1 MAGWRTPLS
10 LSLSLSLAAML
21 TMPASARD
29 LITPP
34 GSPNP
39 PEQWYKEREEI
50 SPIIPPGVTPFPY
63 TDCNHNGVADR
74 SESFP
79 DCDGD
84 GIVDWCQIEADPSL
98 DCDEDGLLDAC
109 LISVNPGFD
118 CNSNG
123 IFDLCEP
130 QFQLPDY
137 PLHPPQGALPD
148 DCNANRIS
156 DKLEICRNPLI
167 DCDGNGL
174 LDLCQIEADPSLD
187 CDEDGVLDICVI
199 NPPTDCDDNRI
210 LDRCENSCD
219 IGLGGPNYLG
229 DGDWGRWTWVEETGC
244 TVEVTVHSG
253 PIKIVRSGPGY
264 VDVQA
269 DVLKPGDEKPAKLR
283 AVKSCGTNCATRECT
298 DDAPLT
304 VQAYAVLK
312 VEARAFI
319 PCGAVRIIIL
329 PPPLDHYVAFEGDCR
344 HYDCETPLPTNTL
357 APSSRTVAGK
367 EFTMRFL
374 SAPPA
379 SIWQWAAIRPSLGA
393 LNSITTHTSTWQN
406 CNGQPVA
413 SGTQPCDTDVV
424 LWASGLCPVVQVA
437 STPVLMDRSLACSAL
452 GVEYVG
458 AARYKQV
465 DLVLDATNSCV
476 SDGPAINLEV
486 EVGLWQRCDPNAGME
501 HLRYALTGQHDSFP
515 AYEIVF
521 EEETQPGVFS
531 RCCLYT
537 CAPSALPETGLPG
550 YGRVILPGGVGPA
563 NYSMCPKPTVLPW
576 GLPCQ

>member
-1 MAGWRTPLS
+1 
-10 LSLSLSLAAML
+10 
-21 TMPASARD
+21 
-29 LITPP
+29 
-34 GSPNP
+34 
-39 PEQWYKEREEI
+39 
-50 SPIIPPGVTPFPY
+50 
-63 TDCNHNGVADR
+63 
-74 SESFP
+74 
-79 DCDGD
+79 
-84 GIVDWCQIEADPSL
+84 
-98 DCDEDGLLDAC
+98 
-109 LISVNPGFD
+109 
-118 CNSNG
+118 
-123 IFDLCEP
+123 
-130 QFQLPDY
+130 
-137 PLHPPQGALPD
+137 
-148 DCNANRIS
+148 
-156 DKLEICRNPLI
+156 
-167 DCDGNGL
+167 
-174 LDLCQIEADPSLD
+174 
-187 CDEDGVLDICVI
+187 
-199 NPPTDCDDNRI
+199 
-210 LDRCENSCD
+210 
-219 IGLGGPNYLG
+219 
-229 DGDWGRWTWVEETGC
+229 
-244 TVEVTVHSG
+244 
-253 PIKIVRSGPGY
+253 
-264 VDVQA
+264 
-269 DVLKPGDEKPAKLR
+269 
-283 AVKSCGTNCATRECT
+283 
-298 DDAPLT
+298 
-304 VQAYAVLK
+304 
-312 VEARAFI
+312 
-319 PCGAVRIIIL
+319 
-329 PPPLDHYVAFEGDCR
+329 
-344 HYDCETPLPTNTL
+344 
-357 APSSRTVAGK
+357 
-367 EFTMRFL
+367 MRFL